1 MNVQAEVSL
10 YPLRTATLTEPIDR
24 FARRLKEGG
33 LEVGAGTMS
42 SHVVGECKDLFGVL
56 GEAFEDAARGGDV
69 VLVVKV
75 SNACPP
81 AASRERDAGEDT

>member
-10 YPLRTATLTEPIDR
+10 YPLRATLTEPIES
-24 FARRLKEGG
+24 FLRRVREHG
-33 LEVGAGTMS
+33 LEVTTGTMS
-42 SHVVGECKDLFGVL
+42 SRVAGECKHLFAAL
-56 GEAFEDAARGGDV
+56 GEAFEDAAGGGDV

-81 AASRERDAGEDT
+81 AGERERDAGEST